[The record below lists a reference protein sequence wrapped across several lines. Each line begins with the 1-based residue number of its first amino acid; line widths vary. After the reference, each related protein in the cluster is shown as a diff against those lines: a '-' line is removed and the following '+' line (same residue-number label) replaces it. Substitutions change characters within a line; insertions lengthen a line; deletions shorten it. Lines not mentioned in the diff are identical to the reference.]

1 MQLGLRFTLKPTST
15 WILVADNA
23 GARILETL
31 GSGQGLHEH
40 HTGGARGE
48 ITGTAD
54 VGPGHRLIGQRPRAS
69 KALQA
74 LFAKQLGAMLS
85 GYLRNEAFDRLIL
98 VAPSAML
105 DELRKILSPA
115 VRKKIVVEIER
126 DLTDIPTSELSVQL
140 GDVVSL

>member
-1 MQLGLRFTLKPTST
+1 VKPTST
-15 WILVADNA
+15 WILVADNS
-23 GARILETL
+23 GARIFETL

-40 HTGGARGE
+40 HTS
-48 ITGTAD
+48 GTAPD
-54 VGPGHRLIGQRPRAS
+54 GDTGAAGVGLGHRLIGPRPRAS

-85 GYLRNEAFDRLIL
+85 GYLRNEAFDRLVL

-105 DELRKILSPA
+105 DELRKMLSPA

-126 DLTDIPTSELSVQL
+126 DMTNIPTSELSVHL